1 MLVDVAITW
10 YLVFG
15 IVLMLTAVSTSWFGK
30 WPITT
35 SIFYFLFGVLLGP
48 YGLHIVNIDL
58 FNNASAFERMTE
70 VVVLVSL
77 FVAGLKLR
85 LPFSHGHW
93 KSAVRLAFTS
103 MSLTVLMIAALAHYF
118 LKMPLGA
125 AIILGAILA
134 PTDPVLA
141 SAVQVTDPHDRDRLR
156 FSLTGEAGLNDG
168 TAFPFIMLGLGILGL
183 HDIGAMG
190 FRWLAVDVVW
200 AVGAGLGIGWV
211 FGTQVSNL
219 VVFLRRKNKE
229 TVILDDFLALSLIA
243 LSYGLAHIF
252 HAYGFLAVF
261 AAGLSMRQISKQQ
274 DTESLQSSQQ
284 DGATMVAAVRSFTEQ
299 LERIG
304 EVVSVVLLGMM
315 FQPAFFEHPNLW
327 IIPVIFLVVR
337 PLAVVI
343 GLLGLPMDRLQ
354 RPLISWFGIRGI
366 GSIYYV
372 TYVLGRGVKGDT
384 AQQLAL
390 ITYCTVVMSIFVHG
404 LSGIP
409 FMSLYK
415 KHFPR

>member
-1 MLVDVAITW
+1 MDAAITW

-15 IVLMLTAVSTSWFGK
+15 IVLMLTALSTSWFGK

-35 SIFYFLFGVLLGP
+35 SIFYFIFGVILGP

-58 FNNASAFERMTE
+58 FNNAGAFERMTE

-93 KSAVRLAFTS
+93 KAAVRLAFTS
-103 MSLTVLMIAALAHYF
+103 MSLTVLMISAIGFYI

-125 AIILGAILA
+125 AILLGAILA

-168 TAFPFIMLGLGILGL
+168 TAFPFIMLGLGLLGL
-183 HDIGAMG
+183 HDLGVMG
-190 FRWLAVDVVW
+190 VRWFALDVLWGV
-200 AVGAGLGIGWV
+200 AAGLGIGWV

-219 VVFLRRKNKE
+219 VVFLRRKKKE

-243 LSYGLAHIF
+243 LSYGLAHVF

-261 AAGLSMRQISKQQ
+261 AAGLSMRQMSKQA
-274 DTESLQSSQQ
+274 DSESLRSSQQ
-284 DGATMVAAVRSFTEQ
+284 DGASMVAAVRSFTEQ

-304 EVVSVVLLGMM
+304 EVVSVVLLGTM
-315 FQPAFFEHPNLW
+315 FQPGFFRDSNLW
-327 IIPVIFLVVR
+327 IIPVIFLAVR
-337 PLAVVI
+337 PLAVFI
-343 GLLGLPMDRLQ
+343 GLIGLPMDRLQ

-372 TYVLGRGVKGDT
+372 TYVLGRGVTGET
-384 AQQLAL
+384 AQQLAV

-409 FMSLYK
+409 FMSMYR